1 METYL
6 ESICKN
12 AFTQPVIFSPVIAE
26 DLSALSS
33 KVFCMNDSS
42 PSLSS
47 NGIKAMKGKTR
58 KIIKRER

>member
-33 KVFCMNDSS
+33 EVFCMNDSS

-47 NGIKAMKGKTR
+47 NGIKAMKGKT
-58 KIIKRER
+58 